1 LTERRETVR
10 ILIRF
15 LIRYLIKG
23 NALKELPLMECSLQ
37 NVFLWNVLN
46 RMFFSGM
53 FFIRVFS
60 FIGRRRI
67 GKCHHMGKR

>member
-1 LTERRETVR
+1 
-10 ILIRF
+10 
-15 LIRYLIKG
+15 
-23 NALKELPLMECSLQ
+23 MECSLQ
-37 NVFLWNVLN
+37 NVFLRNVLN
-46 RMFFSGM
+46 RMFFYGM

>member
-1 LTERRETVR
+1 MTERRETVR

-37 NVFLWNVLN
+37 NVFLRNVLN
-46 RMFFSGM
+46 RM